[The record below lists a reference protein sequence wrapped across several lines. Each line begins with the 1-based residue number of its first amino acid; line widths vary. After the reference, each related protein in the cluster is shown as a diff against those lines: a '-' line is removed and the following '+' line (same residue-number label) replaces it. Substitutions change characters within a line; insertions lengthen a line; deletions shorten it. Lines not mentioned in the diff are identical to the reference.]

1 MNTECAYKAIPYL
14 VSLAV
19 LQSPI
24 SRVGL
29 YTELELGSLV
39 QYTVPP

>member
-1 MNTECAYKAIPYL
+1 MNTECVYKAIPYL

-29 YTELELGSLV
+29 YTELGSLV